1 MKWKHK
7 WQHLLAQLE
16 TIAVDEWQEIWN
28 EHQFFTFESE
38 TGIVFPAD
46 YQEFCQIWREG
57 MLGEYMRIE
66 CPNIKSQLGMLNL
79 KEEFNNFVVNN
90 SHNYDVNS
98 INDLLSHSF
107 VFAENYYTDYVFW
120 DLRTYSELDKSYDI
134 YLGRWEG
141 FEGEVYKIGRSFFE
155 FVCDFCLGMK
165 AYEVLPEW
173 MHPQPQELHHTF
185 TRFGHRKITSKASNE
200 SPTEVTPLI
209 QLERDSALIWQ
220 QNIAAGVVFKMA
232 RIFEQ
237 HGELIEALLLDIKN
251 FQDDYSRQGVVSFKA
266 IKRLHERLGD
276 VQFCQNCRLTNYDD
290 EQLLALMTFVEPI
303 FRSDADVNQQSN
315 NFDNFTVESFPD
327 PNAEFQ
333 EVWQEFIQSVREN
346 LTANK
351 SSSTQEVSAK
361 SQEIQKKDLLQVWE
375 VNFMPS
381 ITDAQKISAEA
392 QQIQQYLREAG
403 GRNLMQSLAHTQA
416 GDGAESTHLFNSKT
430 EQAWQELDESIRLLK
445 ARYPRSKHFVAE
457 DFEHLHLPPVL
468 TDTLPDEAPRR
479 SEIEDNEMEQALR
492 DKNSYAFFR
501 YLRTLRNHYGSAYSI
516 TFSPDGQILASGT
529 ADATIKLWD
538 LRTCQ
543 EIRTLTGHTD
553 AVISVAISSEGKV
566 LASGSADATIKLW
579 NLDTSQEIYT
589 LSGHSSS
596 VLSVAISSNGKIL
609 ASGSADRTIKLW
621 NVITGQ
627 QIRTLTSHGSSVLSL
642 AISPDGKILAS
653 GSADRTI
660 KLWDLNTGEEIRT
673 WDFESGFVFAVCFHP
688 NGQML
693 FSSHEGD
700 RTIKLWN
707 LLTQEVIYT
716 IPTDAEVVSLVIS
729 PDGQILAGGGG
740 YSGSRVIGMWE
751 VNAGKAIAYFH
762 ASTNNSISHDRI
774 VYSVAFS
781 PDGQTLASGSKDT
794 SVKLWGVPPPLNIE

>member
-7 WQHLLAQLE
+7 WQHLLVQLE

-46 YQEFCQIWREG
+46 YQEFCQIWGEG

-79 KEEFNNFVVNN
+79 KEEFNNFVANN
-90 SHNYDVNS
+90 SDNYDVNL

-107 VFAENYYTDYVFW
+107 VFAENYYTDHVFW

-173 MHPQPQELHHTF
+173 MHPQPQELYHTF
-185 TRFGHRKITSKASNE
+185 TRFGPRKITSKASNE

-209 QLERDSALIWQ
+209 QSERDSALIWQ

-232 RIFEQ
+232 RTSEQ
-237 HGELIEALLLDIKN
+237 QGNLVEALLLYIKN
-251 FQDDYSRQGVVSFKA
+251 FRDDYSRQGIVSFKA
-266 IKRLHERLGD
+266 IKRLHDRLGD
-276 VQFCQNCRLTNYDD
+276 VQFRQICRSTNYDD
-290 EQLLALMTFVEPI
+290 EQLLALMAFVEPI
-303 FRSDADVNQQSN
+303 FRSDADVNKQSN
-315 NFDNFTVESFPD
+315 SCEDFTVESFPD
-327 PNAEFQ
+327 PDAEFQ
-333 EVWQEFIQSVREN
+333 EVWQEFLQSVREYLAYN
-346 LTANK
+346 NTLNAPEF
-351 SSSTQEVSAK
+351 STD
-361 SQEIQKKDLLQVWE
+361 SQKTPKDLLQFWE
-375 VNFMPS
+375 ENFMPS
-381 ITDAQKISAEA
+381 IPAPQEISAES
-392 QQIQQYLREAG
+392 QQILQSLREAR
-403 GRNLMQSLAHTQA
+403 RNLMQSILHFQM
-416 GDGAESTHLFNSKT
+416 
-430 EQAWQELDESIRLLK
+430 EQAWQEYEEFTSQLK
-445 ARYPRSKHFVAE
+445 ACYPRTKRFIAE

-468 TDTLPDEAPRR
+468 TDTLPDEPPRR

-492 DKNSYAFFR
+492 DKNPYAFFR
-501 YLRTLRNHYGSAYSI
+501 YLRTLRNHSGSVYSI
-516 TFSPDGQILASGT
+516 AFSPGGQILASGS

-553 AVISVAISSEGKV
+553 AVISVAISSDGQV

-579 NLDTSQEIYT
+579 NLDTYQEIHT
-589 LSGHSSS
+589 LSGHSRS
-596 VLSVAISSNGKIL
+596 VLSVVISPNGQIL

-621 NVITGQ
+621 DITSGQ
-627 QIRTLTSHGSSVLSL
+627 EIRTLISHSFSILSL

-716 IPTDAEVVSLVIS
+716 IHTDAEVVSLVIS

-751 VNAGKAIAYFH
+751 VNAGKAIASFD
-762 ASTNNSISHDRI
+762 ASSNNSIYHHRI

-794 SVKLWGVPPPLNIE
+794 TVKLWGVPPPINIE